1 MNAEQLLK
9 QVKKIDII
17 IGRQEEKKTE
27 LMAAATSVSAPLTA
41 DKVQSSPNPHRMADA
56 ILKHLGVEEYILTLE
71 TAKQEIERLIESLSI
86 DEYNV
91 LYLTYFKYMTPVEI
105 TETVDRSIQ
114 WVYDTKRGAL
124 SDLQRK
130 LDSGDFV
137 SSIPWEF

>member
-9 QVKKIDII
+9 QVRKIDII
-17 IGRQEEKKTE
+17 IARQEEKKIE
-27 LMAAATSVSAPLTA
+27 IMADATSVSAPLLG

-71 TAKQEIERLIESLSI
+71 TAKQEIERLIESLDT

-91 LYLTYFKYMTPVEI
+91 LYLTYFKDMPPVEI
-105 TETVDRSIQ
+105 MNAVDRSLQ
-114 WVYDTKRGAL
+114 WVYSTKCGAL

-130 LDSGDFV
+130 LDSGSFV